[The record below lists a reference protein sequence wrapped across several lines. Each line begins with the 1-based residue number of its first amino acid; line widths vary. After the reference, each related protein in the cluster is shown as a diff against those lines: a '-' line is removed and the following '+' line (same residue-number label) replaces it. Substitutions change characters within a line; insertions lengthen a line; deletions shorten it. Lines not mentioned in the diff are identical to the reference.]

1 MRLATRGGRPLRSI
15 ASANFIGASLIA
27 AENSCVY
34 RRPLIA
40 KDSCASRIIAE
51 MSVSLLPGPICDCI
65 AIYFNFFV
73 VSRSVQRNGMERC
86 SLGGGLLCLLEVA
99 ESIKK
104 IYNASLFSERCTR
117 ILLEEKT
124 RQPRALKRKKALLGP
139 IARSKEIFLGLM
151 RASVGR
157 QGGASFG
164 SRASRC
170 GASQANG
177 HRPFCPR

>member
-1 MRLATRGGRPLRSI
+1 MRSGTLAPRSAADLSSVLILAEVPDYGAMPSRITVANAQVPNRASLSAAEDSCTSRLNGFQEICYGRRGRLAMRLATRGGRPLRSI

-51 MSVSLLPGPICDCI
+51 MSESLLPGPICDCI
-65 AIYFNFFV
+65 SIYTNFFA

-99 ESIKK
+99 ESIK
-104 IYNASLFSERCTR
+104 NLQCVAF
-117 ILLEEKT
+117 
-124 RQPRALKRKKALLGP
+124 
-139 IARSKEIFLGLM
+139 
-151 RASVGR
+151 
-157 QGGASFG
+157 
-164 SRASRC
+164 
-170 GASQANG
+170 
-177 HRPFCPR
+177 